1 LWNGGNSRSK
11 NIKILEMEKLVFNM
25 EPYDTG
31 IEHGII
37 CDPISDESSFK
48 N

>member
-1 LWNGGNSRSK
+1 LWNGENSRSK

-31 IEHGII
+31 IEHGTI
-37 CDPISDESSFK
+37 CDTGI
-48 N
+48 